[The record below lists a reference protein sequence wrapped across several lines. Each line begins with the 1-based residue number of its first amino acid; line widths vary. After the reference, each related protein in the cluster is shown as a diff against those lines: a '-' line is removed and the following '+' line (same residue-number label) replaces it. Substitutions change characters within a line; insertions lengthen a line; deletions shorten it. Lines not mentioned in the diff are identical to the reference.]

1 MEYYNLIKLFHVIC
15 VLVSITGFVIRGLLM
30 LFGSSWLYLKLIRIL
45 PHLVD
50 TLLLLSAIAMVY
62 LSDWLLLHESWL
74 QLKLILLLL
83 YIFLGMITLKLNVSK
98 RAKVL
103 SWFAAICVFSYMILV
118 AITKSIL
125 PGITG

>member
-1 MEYYNLIKLFHVIC
+1 MEYYNLIKLVHVSC

-30 LFGSSWLYLKLIRIL
+30 VFESSWLHLKLVRIL
-45 PHLVD
+45 PHLID
-50 TLLLLSAIAMVY
+50 TLLLASAIILVY

-83 YIFLGMITLKLNVSK
+83 YIFLGMMALKLSVSK
-98 RAKVL
+98 RAKVV
-103 SWFAAICVFSYMILV
+103 SWLGAICVFSYMALV
-118 AITKSIL
+118 AMTRSVA